1 MLKYFVAIPLFV
13 LGALGYTAQAVYK
26 DPMTPATDATYTGRS
41 VMAEHE
47 SVPTTETVEASAEAF
62 AERINV
68 LMQLSS
74 SSALST
80 TDAVVFRTTITDR
93 FHEAFTEISRLED
106 VGNFTDA
113 ARAREIMQ
121 IAIDDY
127 LHATPATTPDITRD
141 LKTYSKFMTETLIE
155 RSVKNA

>member
-1 MLKYFVAIPLFV
+1 
-13 LGALGYTAQAVYK
+13 
-26 DPMTPATDATYTGRS
+26 
-41 VMAEHE
+41 MAEHT
-47 SVPTTETVEASAEAF
+47 SVPTTEAVEASAEAF
-62 AERINV
+62 AERISV

-106 VGNFTDA
+106 AGNFSGS

-121 IAIDDY
+121 VAVDDY
-127 LHATPATTPDITRD
+127 LHATPTATPDITRD

-155 RSVKNA
+155 RTVKSA